1 MKLFIAATLV
11 STAAAFSSRE
21 AMSMGY
27 LSDISPPAGYVAP
40 KSYSPFGSGMPKS
53 GKDTSFQGSIGLPA
67 AAPVAAAPAA
77 QAYSTAPVASA
88 PAPKSY
94 APWGKKPAGAGGAAP
109 AAAAASAPTYSSS
122 PAAPAASAKSY
133 RYVRYYEP
141 F

>member
-40 KSYSPFGSGMPKS
+40 KSYSPFGSGMPKA

-67 AAPVAAAPAA
+67 ASPVAAVPAPAAA

-94 APWGKKPAGAGGAAP
+94 APWGKKPASAAP
-109 AAAAASAPTYSSS
+109 AAAASAPTYSSS

-133 RYVRYYEP
+133 R
-141 F
+141 

>member
-27 LSDISPPAGYVAP
+27 LSDISPPAGYAAP
-40 KSYSPFGSGMPKS
+40 KSYSPFGSGMPKA

-67 AAPVAAAPAA
+67 AAPVAAAPAPAA

-94 APWGKKPAGAGGAAP
+94 APWGKKPASAGGAAP
-109 AAAAASAPTYSSS
+109 AAAAAASAPTYSSS

-133 RYVRYYEP
+133 R
-141 F
+141 

>member
-40 KSYSPFGSGMPKS
+40 KSYSPFGSGMPKA

-67 AAPVAAAPAA
+67 ASPVPAAPAAA

-94 APWGKKPAGAGGAAP
+94 APWGRKPASAGGSGAAP
-109 AAAAASAPTYSSS
+109 AASAPTYSSS

-133 RYVRYYEP
+133 R
-141 F
+141 

>member
-40 KSYSPFGSGMPKS
+40 KSYSPFGSGMPKA

-67 AAPVAAAPAA
+67 ASPVAAVSAPAAA

-94 APWGKKPAGAGGAAP
+94 APWGKKPASAGGAAP

-133 RYVRYYEP
+133 R
-141 F
+141 

>member
-67 AAPVAAAPAA
+67 AAPVAAAPVA

-122 PAAPAASAKSY
+122 PAAPATSAKSY

>member
-27 LSDISPPAGYVAP
+27 LSDISPPAGYAP
-40 KSYSPFGSGMPKS
+40 KSYSPFGSGMPKA

-67 AAPVAAAPAA
+67 AAPVAAAPAPAA

-94 APWGKKPAGAGGAAP
+94 APWGKKPASAGGAAP
-109 AAAAASAPTYSSS
+109 AAAASAPTYSSS

-133 RYVRYYEP
+133 R
-141 F
+141 